1 MPFDV
6 YTAMGALVR
15 AEACRTTTPALPA
28 LPAAP
33 ALPATPTATAPSAS
47 SAEQL
52 LSVAGEFGGGPTAC
66 DTDRARRGPSARS
79 STRPSA
85 LSSALRRLA
94 ARLG

>member
-28 LPAAP
+28 
-33 ALPATPTATAPSAS
+33 TPTATAPSAS

-52 LSVAGEFGGGPTAC
+52 LSVAREFGGGPTAY

>member
-15 AEACRTTTPALPA
+15 AEACRTTTPS
-28 LPAAP
+28 
-33 ALPATPTATAPSAS
+33 LPATPAATAPSAS

-52 LSVAGEFGGGPTAC
+52 PSVAKEFGGGPTAC
-66 DTDRARRGPSARS
+66 DTDRARRRPSARS